1 MNENERMAELLLPN
15 ITKTP
20 DYYEELYK
28 PRNLPEGARVT
39 RVAPSPT
46 GYLHLG
52 HAFHRACKPHY
63 RDLKRRNFLHPN

>member
-1 MNENERMAELLLPN
+1 MNENERMAELLLPG

-46 GYLHLG
+46 AEFSTPELRIPTKSARL
-52 HAFHRACKPHY
+52 RAV
-63 RDLKRRNFLHPN
+63 LTIL

>member
-1 MNENERMAELLLPN
+1 MNENERMAELLLPD

-28 PRNLPEGARVT
+28 PRNLPEDPRSAESHRIFT
-39 RVAPSPT
+39 PR
-46 GYLHLG
+46 

-63 RDLKRRNFLHPN
+63 RDIKRRNFLHPN

>member
-1 MNENERMAELLLPN
+1 MNENERMAELLLPD

-39 RVAPSPT
+39 RVAPSPHRIFT
-46 GYLHLG
+46 PR
-52 HAFHRACKPHY
+52 HAFSPR
-63 RDLKRRNFLHPN
+63 L

>member
-28 PRNLPEGARVT
+28 PRNLPEGRARYPRSAEPHGIFT
-39 RVAPSPT
+39 PR
-46 GYLHLG
+46 

>member
-1 MNENERMAELLLPN
+1 MNENERMAELLLPD

-39 RVAPSPT
+39 RVAPSPPDIYT
-46 GYLHLG
+46 SARFSPRL
-52 HAFHRACKPHY
+52 
-63 RDLKRRNFLHPN
+63 